1 MAYAT
6 LIIYTLVLFIRPQE
20 WVPGMMSVPIMKFV
34 VGAAIFATLLA
45 LANNK
50 WRFKDAPQNW
60 LVLGFFI
67 AVVVSNMFSFA
78 QPFYFAGTVKAVSE
92 FWKIALLYY
101 LISINVTTAKRVRG
115 FALAIIVGCLFMS
128 VHGIL
133 QIYTGSGF
141 GGQLP
146 LDMMALEGTMR
157 IQAFGF
163 FQDPNDLALALVV
176 AMPFVFSGIHRRGA
190 SAPGRLI
197 NLGVAGVLG
206 YGIFLT
212 NSRGGWL
219 ALAVMMMSYVLLN
232 FRLKKVAVVA
242 GILLIVALMMLAPG
256 RVSSSSMNAHDESAR
271 GRLAA
276 WSDGNRMLKQS
287 PIFGVGKDR
296 FAEYAESHKV
306 AHNSYVHCYAELGLF
321 GYFFWLALLYASL
334 KDGRA
339 LGKTAPSETDPE
351 PGEIARLSKV
361 LLAALIGYL
370 AAALFLSRTY
380 TPLLLILIGLF
391 AALRMMRERAAGPM
405 PGAFTRRDCK
415 WVLLL
420 ELVSIPFFYVLIRF
434 MWHSGG
440 S

>member
-1 MAYAT
+1 M
-6 LIIYTLVLFIRPQE
+6 V
-20 WVPGMMSVPIMKFV
+20 FV
-34 VGAAIFATLLA
+34 VGAAMLATLLE
-45 LANNK
+45 LANSK

-67 AVVVSNMFSFA
+67 AVVVSNAFSFA
-78 QPFYFAGTVKAVSE
+78 QPMNLTSTLNAFRE

-101 LISINVTTAKRVRG
+101 LISINLTTPKRVRG
-115 FALAIIVGCLFMS
+115 FVLAIIVGCVFMS

-190 SAPGRLI
+190 SAPARLI
-197 NLGVAGVLG
+197 NFGVAAVLG

-219 ALAVMMMSYVLLN
+219 ALAVTMMSYVLLN

-242 GILLIVALMMLAPG
+242 GILLMTALMMLAPG
-256 RVSSSSMNAHDESAR
+256 RVSSSSMNGRDESAR
-271 GRLAA
+271 GRLSA
-276 WSDGNRMLKQS
+276 WADGNRMLKQS
-287 PIFGVGKDR
+287 PIFGVGKNR
-296 FAEYAESHKV
+296 YAEYSESGKV

-321 GYFFWLALLYASL
+321 GYFFWLGLLYASL

-339 LGKTAPSETDPE
+339 LGKIAPSDSDPE
-351 PGEIARLSKV
+351 PAEIARLSKV
-361 LLAALIGYL
+361 LLTALIGYL
-370 AAALFLSRTY
+370 ASALFLSRTY
-380 TPLLLILIGLF
+380 TPLLFILLGMF
-391 AALRMMRERAAGPM
+391 AALRMMRQRAAGPL
-405 PGAFTRRDCK
+405 PNAFTRRDCK

-420 ELVSIPFFYVLIRF
+420 ELASIPFFYVMIRF
-434 MWHSGG
+434 MWHGGG
-440 S
+440 SS

>member
-1 MAYAT
+1 LAYAT
-6 LIIYTLVLFIRPQE
+6 LIIYVLVLFIRPQE
-20 WVPGMMSVPIMKFV
+20 WVQWMTTFHPMVFV
-34 VGAAIFATLLA
+34 VGAAIFATLLE
-45 LANNK
+45 LANSK

-78 QPFYFAGTVKAVSE
+78 QPFYLAGTTKALSG

-101 LISINVTTAKRVRG
+101 LISINLTTPKRVRG
-115 FALAIIVGCLFMS
+115 FVLAIIAGCLFMA

-133 QIYTGSGF
+133 QIHTGSGF

-146 LDMMALEGTMR
+146 LDMMAIEGTMR

-190 SAPGRLI
+190 SAPGRLV
-197 NLGVAGVLG
+197 NLGVAAVLG

-219 ALAVMMMSYVLLN
+219 ALAVTMMSYVLLN

-242 GILLIVALMMLAPG
+242 GILLMAGLMMLAPG
-256 RVSSSSMNAHDESAR
+256 RVSSSSMSGQDESAR
-271 GRLAA
+271 GRLSA
-276 WSDGNRMLKQS
+276 WADGNRMLKQS
-287 PIFGVGKDR
+287 PIFGIGKNR
-296 FAEYAESHKV
+296 FAEYSESGKV

-321 GYFFWLALLYASL
+321 GYFFWLGLLYASL

-339 LGKTAPSETDPE
+339 LGKLTPSESNTDTA
-351 PGEIARLSKV
+351 EIARLSKV
-361 LLAALIGYL
+361 MLNALIGYL
-370 AAALFLSRTY
+370 
-380 TPLLLILIGLF
+380 
-391 AALRMMRERAAGPM
+391 
-405 PGAFTRRDCK
+405 
-415 WVLLL
+415 V
-420 ELVSIPFFYVLIRF
+420 
-434 MWHSGG
+434 
-440 S
+440 